1 MKKLISL
8 ILAVCCMMAMA
19 SIGFAEAADTDSA
32 FTMYYPA
39 HLQEQFGE
47 TTQLDKVPERIVC
60 LSNTALQVL
69 ARLDI
74 HPVAVTTNATSG
86 LPDWVYELPTISVGM
101 KSLDVE
107 SIISYEPDLV
117 ILGSYQKEAYG
128 QNFEDAGI
136 DCFYTSEGP
145 SISYSQTKDETLCL
159 AKSFGGDEFEAELAS
174 EFEAVE
180 QRCADFTATHETQ
193 TMMIFFHQ
201 PGTYQQTSKGYLGSM
216 LAMLPFENLT
226 DSLVDGDSPTTT
238 IDTEITLGLNPDIIF
253 AISPSAPS
261 AEVLQETFEA
271 TFDENRTLW
280 NQLDAVA
287 SDNIVY
293 LGGEYVTS
301 KGLQSISSIN
311 KLVDLL
317 EARIPAAQ

>member
-86 LPDWVYELPTISVGM
+86 LPDWVYELPAISVGM

-287 SDNIVY
+287 NNNIVY

>member
-1 MKKLISL
+1 M
-8 ILAVCCMMAMA
+8 
-19 SIGFAEAADTDSA
+19 
-32 FTMYYPA
+32 
-39 HLQEQFGE
+39 
-47 TTQLDKVPERIVC
+47 
-60 LSNTALQVL
+60 
-69 ARLDI
+69 
-74 HPVAVTTNATSG
+74 
-86 LPDWVYELPTISVGM
+86 
-101 KSLDVE
+101 
-107 SIISYEPDLV
+107 
-117 ILGSYQKEAYG
+117 ILGSYQAEAYG
-128 QNFEDAGI
+128 KNFEDAGI
-136 DCFYTSEGP
+136 ACFYTSEGP
-145 SISYSQTKDETLCL
+145 SISYSQTKEESLCL

-238 IDTEITLGLNPDIIF
+238 IDTEVTLGLNPDIIF

-271 TFDENRTLW
+271 VFDENRTLW

-287 SDNIVY
+287 NNNIVY

>member
-8 ILAVCCMMAMA
+8 ILAVCCMMAMV

-159 AKSFGGDEFEAELAS
+159 AKSFGGDAFQQELAD
-174 EFEAVE
+174 EFAAVE
-180 QRCADFTATHETQ
+180 ARCADFTATHETQ

-287 SDNIVY
+287 NNNIVY

>member
-19 SIGFAEAADTDSA
+19 SIGFAEAAETDSA

-74 HPVAVTTNATSG
+74 HPVAITSNATSG
-86 LPDWVYELPTISVGM
+86 LPDWVYELPAISVGM

-128 QNFEDAGI
+128 KNFEDAGI
-136 DCFYTSEGP
+136 TCFYTSEGP
-145 SISYSQTKDETLCL
+145 SISYSQTKEETLCL
-159 AKSFGGDEFEAELAS
+159 AKSFGGDAFQQELAD
-174 EFEAVE
+174 EFAAVE
-180 QRCADFTATHETQ
+180 ARCADFTATHETQ

-287 SDNIVY
+287 NNNIVY

>member
-1 MKKLISL
+1 M
-8 ILAVCCMMAMA
+8 
-19 SIGFAEAADTDSA
+19 
-32 FTMYYPA
+32 
-39 HLQEQFGE
+39 
-47 TTQLDKVPERIVC
+47 
-60 LSNTALQVL
+60 
-69 ARLDI
+69 
-74 HPVAVTTNATSG
+74 
-86 LPDWVYELPTISVGM
+86 
-101 KSLDVE
+101 
-107 SIISYEPDLV
+107 

-287 SDNIVY
+287 NNNIVY

>member
-261 AEVLQETFEA
+261 AEVLQEAFEA
-271 TFDENRTLW
+271 VFDENRTLW

-287 SDNIVY
+287 NNNIVY

>member
-19 SIGFAEAADTDSA
+19 SIGFAEAADTASA

-74 HPVAVTTNATSG
+74 HPVAITSNATSG

-193 TMMIFFHQ
+193 TMMIFFYQ

-287 SDNIVY
+287 NNNIVY

-301 KGLQSISSIN
+301 KGLQTVSSIN
-311 KLVDLL
+311 ALIDLL
-317 EARIPAAQ
+317 EDRIPAAN

>member
-74 HPVAVTTNATSG
+74 HPVAITSNATSG

-180 QRCADFTATHETQ
+180 QRCADFTATNETQ

-287 SDNIVY
+287 NNNIVY

>member
-74 HPVAVTTNATSG
+74 HPVAITSNATSG

-145 SISYSQTKDETLCL
+145 SIPYSQTKDETLCL

-261 AEVLQETFEA
+261 AEALQETFEA
-271 TFDENRTLW
+271 VFDENRTLW

>member
-74 HPVAVTTNATSG
+74 HAVAVTTNATSG

-287 SDNIVY
+287 NNNIVY

>member
-86 LPDWVYELPTISVGM
+86 LPDWVYELPAISVGM

-107 SIISYEPDLV
+107 SVISYEPDLV
-117 ILGSYQKEAYG
+117 ILGSYQAEAYG
-128 QNFEDAGI
+128 KNFEDAGI

-271 TFDENRTLW
+271 VFDENRTLW

>member
-8 ILAVCCMMAMA
+8 ILAVFCMMAMA

-74 HPVAVTTNATSG
+74 HPVAITSNATSG

-159 AKSFGGDEFEAELAS
+159 AKSFGGDEFKAELAS

-287 SDNIVY
+287 NNNIVY

-317 EARIPAAQ
+317 EARIPAAR

>member
-19 SIGFAEAADTDSA
+19 SIGFAEAAETDSA

-74 HPVAVTTNATSG
+74 HPVAITSNATSG
-86 LPDWVYELPTISVGM
+86 LPDWVYELPAISVGM

-287 SDNIVY
+287 NNNIVY

>member
-86 LPDWVYELPTISVGM
+86 LPDWVYELPAISVGM

-107 SIISYEPDLV
+107 SVISYEPDLV

-180 QRCADFTATHETQ
+180 QRCADFTAAHETQ
-193 TMMIFFHQ
+193 SMMIFFHQ

-287 SDNIVY
+287 NNNIVY

-317 EARIPAAQ
+317 EARIPDAQ

>member
-47 TTQLDKVPERIVC
+47 TTQLDKVPARIVC

-86 LPDWVYELPTISVGM
+86 LPDWVYELPAISVGM

-107 SIISYEPDLV
+107 SVISYEPDLV

-159 AKSFGGDEFEAELAS
+159 AKSFGGDTFQQELAD
-174 EFEAVE
+174 EFAAVE
-180 QRCADFTATHETQ
+180 ARCADFTATHETQ

-287 SDNIVY
+287 NNNIVY

>member
-39 HLQEQFGE
+39 HLQEQFGA

-74 HPVAVTTNATSG
+74 HPVAITSNATSG

-193 TMMIFFHQ
+193 TMMIFFYQ
-201 PGTYQQTSKGYLGSM
+201 PGTYQQTSKGYLCSM

-287 SDNIVY
+287 NNNIVY

>member
-107 SIISYEPDLV
+107 SVISYEPDLV

-159 AKSFGGDEFEAELAS
+159 AKSFGGDAFQQELAD
-174 EFEAVE
+174 EFAAVE
-180 QRCADFTATHETQ
+180 ARCADFTATHETQ

-287 SDNIVY
+287 NNNIVY

-301 KGLQSISSIN
+301 KGLQSVSSIN

>member
-159 AKSFGGDEFEAELAS
+159 AKGFGGDEFEAELAS

-287 SDNIVY
+287 NNNIVY

-301 KGLQSISSIN
+301 KGLQSVSSIN

>member
-74 HPVAVTTNATSG
+74 HPVAITSNATSG
-86 LPDWVYELPTISVGM
+86 LPDWVYELPTRSFGM

-287 SDNIVY
+287 NNNIVY

>member
-86 LPDWVYELPTISVGM
+86 LPDWVYELPAISVGM

-107 SIISYEPDLV
+107 SVISYEPDLV
-117 ILGSYQKEAYG
+117 ILGSYQAEAYG

-287 SDNIVY
+287 NNNIVY

>member
-74 HPVAVTTNATSG
+74 HPVAITSNATSG

-261 AEVLQETFEA
+261 AEALQETFEA
-271 TFDENRTLW
+271 VFDENRTLW

>member
-74 HPVAVTTNATSG
+74 HPVAITSNATSG
-86 LPDWVYELPTISVGM
+86 LPDWVYELPAISVGM

-193 TMMIFFHQ
+193 SMMIFFHQ

-287 SDNIVY
+287 NNNIVY

-317 EARIPAAQ
+317 EARIPAAR

>member
-47 TTQLDKVPERIVC
+47 TTQLGKVPERIVC

-74 HPVAVTTNATSG
+74 HPVAITSNATSG

-193 TMMIFFHQ
+193 TMMIFFYQ

-287 SDNIVY
+287 NNNIVY

-301 KGLQSISSIN
+301 KGLQSVSSIN
-311 KLVDLL
+311 ALIDLL
-317 EARIPAAQ
+317 EERIPAAN

>member
-128 QNFEDAGI
+128 KNFEDAGI
-136 DCFYTSEGP
+136 TCFYTSEGP

-287 SDNIVY
+287 NNNIVY

-301 KGLQSISSIN
+301 KGLQSVSSIN

>member
-86 LPDWVYELPTISVGM
+86 LPDWVYELPAISVGM

-107 SIISYEPDLV
+107 SVISYEPDLV

-128 QNFEDAGI
+128 KNFEDAGI
-136 DCFYTSEGP
+136 TCFYTSEGP

-287 SDNIVY
+287 NNNIVY

>member
-1 MKKLISL
+1 M
-8 ILAVCCMMAMA
+8 
-19 SIGFAEAADTDSA
+19 EA
-32 FTMYYPA
+32 
-39 HLQEQFGE
+39 
-47 TTQLDKVPERIVC
+47 
-60 LSNTALQVL
+60 
-69 ARLDI
+69 
-74 HPVAVTTNATSG
+74 
-86 LPDWVYELPTISVGM
+86 
-101 KSLDVE
+101 
-107 SIISYEPDLV
+107 
-117 ILGSYQKEAYG
+117 
-128 QNFEDAGI
+128 
-136 DCFYTSEGP
+136 
-145 SISYSQTKDETLCL
+145 
-159 AKSFGGDEFEAELAS
+159 
-174 EFEAVE
+174 
-180 QRCADFTATHETQ
+180 RCADFTATHETQ

-287 SDNIVY
+287 NNNIVY

>member
-86 LPDWVYELPTISVGM
+86 LPDWVYELPAISVGM

-107 SIISYEPDLV
+107 SVISYEPDLV

-193 TMMIFFHQ
+193 TMMIFFYQ

-226 DSLVDGDSPTTT
+226 DSLVDGDSPTST
-238 IDTEITLGLNPDIIF
+238 IDTEITIGLNPDIIF

-261 AEVLQETFEA
+261 AEALQETFEA

-287 SDNIVY
+287 NNNIVY

>member
-74 HPVAVTTNATSG
+74 HPVAITSNATSG

-193 TMMIFFHQ
+193 SMMIFFHQ
-201 PGTYQQTSKGYLGSM
+201 PGTYQQTNKGYLGSM

-287 SDNIVY
+287 NNNIVY

-301 KGLQSISSIN
+301 KGLQSVSSIN

>member
-1 MKKLISL
+1 MKKLFSL

-74 HPVAVTTNATSG
+74 HPIAITSNATSG

-159 AKSFGGDEFEAELAS
+159 VKSFGGDEFEAELAS

-193 TMMIFFHQ
+193 TMMIFFYQ

-226 DSLVDGDSPTTT
+226 DSLVDGDSPTT

-287 SDNIVY
+287 NNNIVY

-301 KGLQSISSIN
+301 KGLQSVSSIN
-311 KLVDLL
+311 ALIDLL
-317 EARIPAAQ
+317 EERIPAAN

>member
-74 HPVAVTTNATSG
+74 HPVAITSNATSG

-136 DCFYTSEGP
+136 TCFYTSEGP
-145 SISYSQTKDETLCL
+145 SISYSQTKEETLCL

-287 SDNIVY
+287 NNNIVY

-311 KLVDLL
+311 ALIDLL
-317 EARIPAAQ
+317 EERIPAAN